1 MVRPVPA
8 GRRGSC
14 CTPYSRL
21 QEEIDNVETIAVTAN
36 NTANNASQLAQQAM
50 TRDTFDDVNVNGDLN
65 VYGDIIQQGA
75 AYETHAQH
83 VFSTDDYIV
92 MRDGAL
98 VGLAVGDY
106 SGFQVK
112 KYDGTNDG
120 RLVIDR
126 DGTARVGDVGDEQ
139 PLLTRDESADMTD
152 AAPLVWDAANSKAI
166 SGAFPV
172 SDPGVASINGI
183 APDANNDFTIE
194 AGTGVT
200 ITPGTNKIT
209 INAAGGGGAWTE
221 RVANKDWRDM
231 FQVNG
236 DGSITSLKDIIIIGA
251 TPNDPPGAMYVYIPK
266 GLTSPTWG
274 LQVPWVGVKKTYN
287 DNSITY
293 TQYATLTSTNVT
305 SSTTYITTVG
315 KKLSFSV
322 DFAAQTF
329 QMTET
334 SLSYA
339 LPKTTFTIYT
349 RD

>member
-50 TRDTFDDVNVNGDLN
+50 SRDTFDDVNVNGDLN
-65 VYGDIIQQGA
+65 IYGDIIQQGA
-75 AYETHAQH
+75 AYETHAEH
-83 VFSTDDYIV
+83 IFSTDDYIV

-98 VGLAVGDY
+98 VGLAQGDY

-126 DGTARVGDVGDEQ
+126 DGVARVGDVGDEQ
-139 PLLTRDESADMTD
+139 ALLTRDESADMVN

-172 SDPGVASINGI
+172 PDPGVATINSVS
-183 APDANNDFTIE
+183 PDASNNFEIE

-200 ITPGTNKIT
+200 ITQGVNKIT
-209 INAAGGGGAWTE
+209 IAAAGGGSGAWTK
-221 RVANKDWRDM
+221 RTANNDWSDLFTVSGTTITANKTMVIYDADTGGEK
-231 FQVNG
+231 F
-236 DGSITSLKDIIIIGA
+236 
-251 TPNDPPGAMYVYIPK
+251 IPK
-266 GLTSPTWG
+266 GSTFVSRVEIPLSPNISNVSGSPEKKRIRKNVILKYNYVTSGNLYRSYT
-274 LQVPWVGVKKTYN
+274 VITFAN
-287 DNSITY
+287 DG
-293 TQYATLTSTNVT
+293 TSTLETADEAYAKAN
-305 SSTTYITTVG
+305 TV
-315 KKLSFSV
+315 
-322 DFAAQTF
+322 
-329 QMTET
+329 
-334 SLSYA
+334 
-339 LPKTTFTIYT
+339 IYT
-349 RD
+349 LDE

>member
-36 NTANNASQLAQQAM
+36 NTANNASQLAQQAL

-166 SGAFPV
+166 TGVFPV

-183 APDANNDFTIE
+183 APDADNDFTIE
-194 AGTGVT
+194 AGSNIT
-200 ITPGTNKIT
+200 ITSGTNKIT
-209 INAAGGGGAWTE
+209 IAAAGGGSGQFS
-221 RVANKDWRDM
+221 WRSSSNTNWSDM
-231 FQVNG
+231 FDVS
-236 DGSITSLKDIIIIGA
+236 GSDIIAKKDIWI
-251 TPNDPPGAMYVYIPK
+251 TYRSPMMSTYIPK
-266 GLTSPTWG
+266 GMKATSIYIPVSGTEYLPSEPNTIRIYKGLEISSAWINNSLVRCLKSKVALTTDGS
-274 LQVPWVGVKKTYN
+274 
-287 DNSITY
+287 SI
-293 TQYATLTSTNVT
+293 SV
-305 SSTTYITTVG
+305 SESEDFTTYYKSNI
-315 KKLSFSV
+315 
-322 DFAAQTF
+322 
-329 QMTET
+329 
-334 SLSYA
+334 SLYV
-339 LPKTTFTIYT
+339 

>member
-1 MVRPVPA
+1 MVRPIPA

-50 TRDTFDDVNVNGDLN
+50 ARDTFDDVNVNGDLN

-98 VGLAVGDY
+98 VGLAQGDY
-106 SGFQVK
+106 SGFLVR

-126 DGTARVGDVGDEQ
+126 DGVARVGDVGDEQ
-139 PLLTRDESADMTD
+139 ALLTRDESADMVN
-152 AAPLVWDAANSKAI
+152 AAPLVWDAANSKAV

-172 SDPGVASINGI
+172 SDLGVATINGI
-183 APDANNDFTIE
+183 APDADNDFTIE

-200 ITPGTNKIT
+200 ITAGTNKIT
-209 INAAGGGGAWTE
+209 IDASGGGGEWTQRTQNNNWSDVFGVE
-221 RVANKDWRDM
+221 NSRM
-231 FQVNG
+231 YL
-236 DGSITSLKDIIIIGA
+236 LKDTYFFYHRSSDEMEVCA
-251 TPNDPPGAMYVYIPK
+251 FYPK
-266 GLTSPTWG
+266 GASQPYNCFLIPTNAGVNTVTNGIRITHHIKVSTDNYSSGTNLTIIST
-274 LQVPWVGVKKTYN
+274 
-287 DNSITY
+287 SITY
-293 TQYATLTSTNVT
+293 TTDG
-305 SSTTYITTVG
+305 SSISAN
-315 KKLSFSV
+315 LIERNDNFSKY
-322 DFAAQTF
+322 
-329 QMTET
+329 QME
-334 SLSYA
+334 
-339 LPKTTFTIYT
+339 IWT

>member
-50 TRDTFDDVNVNGDLN
+50 ARDTFDDVNVNGDLN

-98 VGLAVGDY
+98 VGLAQGDY

-120 RLVIDR
+120 RLVMDK
-126 DGTARVGDVGDEQ
+126 DGVARVGDVGDEQ
-139 PLLTRDESADMTD
+139 PLLTRDESADMVN

-166 SGAFPV
+166 SGVFPV

-183 APDANNDFTIE
+183 APDADNDFTIE
-194 AGTGVT
+194 AGNNIT
-200 ITPGTNKIT
+200 ITSGTNKIT
-209 INAAGGGGAWTE
+209 IAAAGGGGVWTE
-221 RVANKDWRDM
+221 FTGGNDWSDIFNRTNNIVTAKKDVLV
-231 FQVNG
+231 FVNG
-236 DGSITSLKDIIIIGA
+236 GNPFYGSGDL
-251 TPNDPPGAMYVYIPK
+251 MFYIPK
-266 GLTSPTWG
+266 GASHL
-274 LQVPWVGVKKTYN
+274 
-287 DNSITY
+287 NSLALPLS
-293 TQYATLTSTNVT
+293 Q
-305 SSTTYITTVG
+305 STTVTTNKFRIFRTLLIGNITGSSLDMSYIDYEFTTDGSTVSISNSSV
-315 KKLSFSV
+315 LS
-322 DFAAQTF
+322 
-329 QMTET
+329 
-334 SLSYA
+334 SLS
-339 LPKTTFTIYT
+339 KTKVTLYT

>member
-36 NTANNASQLAQQAM
+36 NTANNASQLAQQAL

-139 PLLTRDESADMTD
+139 PLLTRDESADMVD
-152 AAPLVWDAANSKAI
+152 AAPLVWDAANSKAV

-172 SDPGVASINGI
+172 PDPGVASINGI
-183 APDANNDFTIE
+183 SPDANNDFTIE
-194 AGTGVT
+194 AGTNVT
-200 ITPGTNKIT
+200 ITAGTNKIT
-209 INAAGGGGAWTE
+209 INAAGGGSWT
-221 RVANKDWRDM
+221 RRTASDDWTDM
-231 FQVNG
+231 FEIVNISG
-236 DGSITSLKDIIIIGA
+236 TNYVKAKKNIVMQMSNSLQHIFGSTF
-251 TPNDPPGAMYVYIPK
+251 IPK
-266 GLTSPTWG
+266 GFIGNYYGINLNVAG
-274 LQVPWVGVKKTYN
+274 LRAAS
-287 DNSITY
+287 DNTLQIPEYGLITPSNI
-293 TQYATLTSTNVT
+293 ASN
-305 SSTTYITTVG
+305 TTYITIYRIKATAVLQSDNTIRFDG
-315 KKLSFSV
+315 NSDNYNLSKAGFLI
-322 DFAAQTF
+322 F
-329 QMTET
+329 T
-334 SLSYA
+334 S
-339 LPKTTFTIYT
+339 
-349 RD
+349 D

>member
-36 NTANNASQLAQQAM
+36 NTANNAAQTAQQAL

-139 PLLTRDESADMTD
+139 PLLTRDESADMVD
-152 AAPLVWDAANSKAI
+152 AAPLVWDAANSKAV
-166 SGAFPV
+166 SGTFPV
-172 SDPGVASINGI
+172 PDPGVASINGI
-183 APDANNDFTIE
+183 SPDADNDFTIE
-194 AGTGVT
+194 AGSNIT
-200 ITPGTNKIT
+200 ITSGTNKIT
-209 INAAGGGGAWTE
+209 IAAAGGGGTWTLHTSTNWSDFMT
-221 RVANKDWRDM
+221 ANGNNGIEITKDC
-231 FQVNG
+231 F
-236 DGSITSLKDIIIIGA
+236 IIINDATIGSA
-251 TPNDPPGAMYVYIPK
+251 NCNGIAYLPK
-266 GLTSPTWG
+266 GLKTTKAIGIPLQYYNNESESGYFLLSAEINIRNSDITSAN
-274 LQVPWVGVKKTYN
+274 VGRKTAN
-287 DNSITY
+287 VSITVNSDFTVTCLRSSGSVATTKSNLIVY
-293 TQYATLTSTNVT
+293 T
-305 SSTTYITTVG
+305 
-315 KKLSFSV
+315 K
-322 DFAAQTF
+322 D
-329 QMTET
+329 
-334 SLSYA
+334 
-339 LPKTTFTIYT
+339 
-349 RD
+349 

>member
-36 NTANNASQLAQQAM
+36 NTANNASQIAQQAL

-83 VFSTDDYIV
+83 VFSTNDYIV

-126 DGTARVGDVGDEQ
+126 DGTARVGDVNDEQ

-166 SGAFPV
+166 SGVFPV

-183 APDANNDFTIE
+183 APDADNDFTIE

-209 INAAGGGGAWTE
+209 IDSAGGSGEWV
-221 RVANKDWRDM
+221 RVTPMISKWSEIFYLEDNKFHAYKDTIVSFSTSVSGIPVKCRCYFQKGMLVRNANENLVIPVIGVH
-231 FQVNG
+231 VNTTTHALE
-236 DGSITSLKDIIIIGA
+236 IA
-251 TPNDPPGAMYVYIPK
+251 TNIYISSSNLNNTTMQISVDSVTGTLGND
-266 GLTSPTWG
+266 
-274 LQVPWVGVKKTYN
+274 
-287 DNSITY
+287 
-293 TQYATLTSTNVT
+293 ATLTNSTKNA
-305 SSTTYITTVG
+305 SIQYTVEVYQ
-315 KKLSFSV
+315 K
-322 DFAAQTF
+322 D
-329 QMTET
+329 
-334 SLSYA
+334 
-339 LPKTTFTIYT
+339 
-349 RD
+349 

>member
-1 MVRPVPA
+1 MVRPIPA

-50 TRDTFDDVNVNGDLN
+50 ARDTFDDVNVNGDLN

-98 VGLAVGDY
+98 VGLAQGDY

-120 RLVIDR
+120 RLVIDK
-126 DGTARVGDVGDEQ
+126 DGVARVGDVGDEQ
-139 PLLTRDESADMTD
+139 PLLTRDESADMVN

-183 APDANNDFTIE
+183 APDADNDFTIE

-200 ITPGTNKIT
+200 ITAGVNKIT
-209 INAAGGGGAWTE
+209 IEAAGGGSEWTP
-221 RVANKDWRDM
+221 VNITNWNDIFDNAGGVITCKKDTLITGNFPSYSSGWDAS
-231 FQVNG
+231 VN
-236 DGSITSLKDIIIIGA
+236 I
-251 TPNDPPGAMYVYIPK
+251 VIPK
-266 GLTSPTWG
+266 GMSGSTLIFPFTA
-274 LQVPWVGVKKTYN
+274 V
-287 DNSITY
+287 SITGTKLY
-293 TQYATLTSTNVT
+293 IGTQMQFSSSMLGNKLFKVYYAEVNGFGGSLTINNNV
-305 SSTTYITTVG
+305 SSTPT
-315 KKLSFSV
+315 
-322 DFAAQTF
+322 AA
-329 QMTET
+329 
-334 SLSYA
+334 YV
-339 LPKTTFTIYT
+339 KIYT

>member
-8 GRRGSC
+8 GRKGSC

-120 RLVIDR
+120 RLVIDK
-126 DGTARVGDVGDEQ
+126 DGVARVGDVGDEQ
-139 PLLTRDESADMTD
+139 PLLTRDESADMVD

-183 APDANNDFTIE
+183 TPDASNNFGIE
-194 AGTGVT
+194 AGSNIT
-200 ITPGTNKIT
+200 ITSGTNKIT
-209 INAAGGGGAWTE
+209 IAAAGGGGGAWTFHTSNNWSDLF
-221 RVANKDWRDM
+221 RVEAT
-231 FQVNG
+231 G
-236 DGSITSLKDIIIIGA
+236 HLTTLKDIIFEIVADGSRYYGITYLPKGVTSHTNDGFILNIGGSKTDGTDSYIVPIRARIEQNRITSSYISIWAA
-251 TPNDPPGAMYVYIPK
+251 TRKIDFVNQTVTDTVISNAAIYKSNIYVY
-266 GLTSPTWG
+266 
-274 LQVPWVGVKKTYN
+274 Y
-287 DNSITY
+287 
-293 TQYATLTSTNVT
+293 
-305 SSTTYITTVG
+305 
-315 KKLSFSV
+315 
-322 DFAAQTF
+322 
-329 QMTET
+329 
-334 SLSYA
+334 
-339 LPKTTFTIYT
+339 

>member
-36 NTANNASQLAQQAM
+36 NTANNASQLAQQAL

-120 RLVIDR
+120 RLVMDK
-126 DGTARVGDVGDEQ
+126 DGVARVGDVGDEQ
-139 PLLTRDESADMTD
+139 PLLTRDESADMVD
-152 AAPLVWDAANSKAI
+152 AAPLVWDAANSKAV

-172 SDPGVASINGI
+172 PDPGVASINGI
-183 APDANNDFTIE
+183 SPDADNDFTIE

-200 ITPGTNKIT
+200 IASGTNKIT
-209 INAAGGGGAWTE
+209 INASGGGEWV
-221 RVANKDWRDM
+221 RVTPMISKWSDIFYLEDNKFHAYKDTIVS
-231 FQVNG
+231 FNTTV
-236 DGSITSLKDIIIIGA
+236 GSIPVKCRCYFQKGMLVRNA
-251 TPNDPPGAMYVYIPK
+251 NENLYIPVT
-266 GLTSPTWG
+266 GTH
-274 LQVPWVGVKKTYN
+274 VN
-287 DNSITY
+287 
-293 TQYATLTSTNVT
+293 TSTHALEIAEYIFVNSGNLSNTSMQISVTVITGALGNDAT
-305 SSTTYITTVG
+305 SSTSNKNANIQYTVEVYQ
-315 KKLSFSV
+315 K
-322 DFAAQTF
+322 D
-329 QMTET
+329 
-334 SLSYA
+334 
-339 LPKTTFTIYT
+339 
-349 RD
+349 

>member
-21 QEEIDNVETIAVTAN
+21 QEEIDNVDTIAVTAN

-50 TRDTFDDVNVNGDLN
+50 ARDTFDDVNVNGDLN

-120 RLVIDR
+120 RLVIDK

-139 PLLTRDESADMTD
+139 PLLTRDESADMVD
-152 AAPLVWDAANSKAI
+152 AAPLVWDAANSKAV
-166 SGAFPV
+166 SGVFPV

-183 APDANNDFTIE
+183 APDADNDFTIE

-200 ITPGTNKIT
+200 ITAGTNKIT
-209 INAAGGGGAWTE
+209 IDASGGGGEWTK
-221 RVANKDWRDM
+221 RTANNNWTDIFEYTNSKIKAKKDLLIYYDQSEIL
-231 FQVNG
+231 FTG
-236 DGSITSLKDIIIIGA
+236 PIF
-251 TPNDPPGAMYVYIPK
+251 IPK
-266 GLTSPTWG
+266 G
-274 LQVPWVGVKKTYN
+274 YE
-287 DNSITY
+287 
-293 TQYATLTSTNVT
+293 VT
-305 SSTTYITTVG
+305 SSLYLPHFGSFAQNNTITEYSYVRISGSRLAASYSTFYRYYYTF
-315 KKLSFSV
+315 SFNI
-322 DFAAQTF
+322 DFDNKTF
-329 QMTET
+329 SISKSTASSSEIEKG
-334 SLSYA
+334 L
-339 LPKTTFTIYT
+339 FTIYT

>member
-36 NTANNASQLAQQAM
+36 NTANNAAQTAQQAL

-98 VGLAVGDY
+98 VGLAVGD
-106 SGFQVK
+106 FQVK

-152 AAPLVWDAANSKAI
+152 AAPLVWNAANSKAVT
-166 SGAFPV
+166 GVFPV

-183 APDANNDFTIE
+183 APDADNDFTIE

-200 ITPGTNKIT
+200 ITSGTNKIT
-209 INAAGGGGAWTE
+209 IDASGGDEWTL
-221 RVANKDWRDM
+221 RTANNNWTDLFEVSGNTMTAK
-231 FQVNG
+231 
-236 DGSITSLKDIIIIGA
+236 KDIYMFPIPA
-251 TPNDPPGAMYVYIPK
+251 ARAASLFIPK
-266 GLTSPTWG
+266 GMTQTAFSFPMG
-274 LQVPWVGVKKTYN
+274 RIFKQSN
-287 DNSITY
+287 DLMQEVRIFFSASY
-293 TQYATLTSTNVT
+293 VT
-305 SSTTYITTVG
+305 SSYSSLPVEQNKISFTTDGSSITIAV
-315 KKLSFSV
+315 
-322 DFAAQTF
+322 
-329 QMTET
+329 T
-334 SLSYA
+334 SQNNIFYKSDMI
-339 LPKTTFTIYT
+339 IYT

>member
-50 TRDTFDDVNVNGDLN
+50 ARDTFDDVNVNGDLN

-120 RLVIDR
+120 RLVMDK
-126 DGTARVGDVGDEQ
+126 DGVARVGDVGDEQ
-139 PLLTRDESADMTD
+139 PLLTRDESADMVD
-152 AAPLVWDAANSKAI
+152 AAPLVWDAANSKAV
-166 SGAFPV
+166 SGVFPV

-183 APDANNDFTIE
+183 APDADNDFTIE

-200 ITPGTNKIT
+200 ITAGTNKIT
-209 INAAGGGGAWTE
+209 IDASGGGGEWTE
-221 RVANKDWRDM
+221 RVYNRYWSDLFD
-231 FQVNG
+231 VS
-236 DGSITSLKDIIIIGA
+236 GSMLTAKKDILFYIQDYTNYLYGV
-251 TPNDPPGAMYVYIPK
+251 TYIPK
-266 GLTSPTWG
+266 GLSVSTLYLNCEGLIKGTGTPTNI
-274 LQVPWVGVKKTYN
+274 Y
-287 DNSITY
+287 
-293 TQYATLTSTNVT
+293 QYLNAYISANEVSALNINVT
-305 SSTTYITTVG
+305 TKMWNLSIDFDNKTFDYTVTLG
-315 KKLSFSV
+315 SNPPVNKI
-322 DFAAQTF
+322 A
-329 QMTET
+329 
-334 SLSYA
+334 
-339 LPKTTFTIYT
+339 KTMIRIWTK
-349 RD
+349 D

>member
-36 NTANNASQLAQQAM
+36 NTANNASQLAQQAL

-139 PLLTRDESADMTD
+139 PLLTRDESADMVD
-152 AAPLVWDAANSKAI
+152 AAPLVWDTANSKAV

-172 SDPGVASINGI
+172 PDPGVASINGI
-183 APDANNDFTIE
+183 SPDADNDFTIE

-200 ITPGTNKIT
+200 ITAGTNKIT
-209 INAAGGGGAWTE
+209 IAAAGGGSW
-221 RVANKDWRDM
+221 NKRTADNDWSDLFEVTGTTM
-231 FQVNG
+231 
-236 DGSITSLKDIIIIGA
+236 TAKKDIYIQKSNYDVGLTVI
-251 TPNDPPGAMYVYIPK
+251 NVYIPK
-266 GLTSPTWG
+266 GMTGESDDFTFPIYM
-274 LQVPWVGVKKTYN
+274 YN
-287 DNSITY
+287 
-293 TQYATLTSTNVT
+293 TSTTDGRIRVSPFLKIKTSDISSSVT
-305 SSTTYITTVG
+305 ALVVFYTTYQFTTDGSTISVSINNTNNI
-315 KKLSFSV
+315 SFQKRFLNV
-322 DFAAQTF
+322 
-329 QMTET
+329 
-334 SLSYA
+334 
-339 LPKTTFTIYT
+339 YT
-349 RD
+349 KD

>member
-36 NTANNASQLAQQAM
+36 NTANNAAQTAQQAL

-120 RLVIDR
+120 RLVIDK

-139 PLLTRDESADMTD
+139 PLLTRDESADMVN
-152 AAPLVWDAANSKAI
+152 AAPLVWDAANSKAV

-172 SDPGVASINGI
+172 PDPGVATINNVS
-183 APDANNDFTIE
+183 PDASNNFEIE

-209 INAAGGGGAWTE
+209 IEAAGGSGEWTKRTSNDNWSDLFEYGSGYFTAKKDIHFLFDQTYRHIDAFIAKGTKHKPDRLIPVVGLPTTGNNTIIIDCWLGMSWSALSSGGNLSVEQT
-221 RVANKDWRDM
+221 KITM
-231 FQVNG
+231 TT
-236 DGSITSLKDIIIIGA
+236 DGSSVTNAVTLIGTTTIQRWALDI
-251 TPNDPPGAMYVYIPK
+251 
-266 GLTSPTWG
+266 W
-274 LQVPWVGVKKTYN
+274 
-287 DNSITY
+287 
-293 TQYATLTSTNVT
+293 
-305 SSTTYITTVG
+305 
-315 KKLSFSV
+315 
-322 DFAAQTF
+322 
-329 QMTET
+329 
-334 SLSYA
+334 
-339 LPKTTFTIYT
+339 T

>member
-1 MVRPVPA
+1 MVRPIPA

-50 TRDTFDDVNVNGDLN
+50 TRDTFDDVNINGDLN

-98 VGLAVGDY
+98 VGLAQGDY

-120 RLVIDR
+120 RLVIDG
-126 DGTARVGDVGDEQ
+126 DGVARVGDVGDEQ

-152 AAPLVWDAANSKAI
+152 AAPLVWDAAENKAV
-166 SGAFPV
+166 SGVFPV

-183 APDANNDFTIE
+183 APDADNDFTIE

-200 ITPGTNKIT
+200 ITAGTNKIT
-209 INAAGGGGAWTE
+209 IEASGGGGDFTWKNITNWTQFVTGGQLNE
-221 RVANKDWRDM
+221 DVLILYFDYLNPSIIIRYTTLIPKGTTVGSGRIFSLGTKA
-231 FQVNG
+231 
-236 DGSITSLKDIIIIGA
+236 DGHIIGA
-251 TPNDPPGAMYVYIPK
+251 D
-266 GLTSPTWG
+266 
-274 LQVPWVGVKKTYN
+274 
-287 DNSITY
+287 IT
-293 TQYATLTSTNVT
+293 NIFT
-305 SSTTYITTVG
+305 SSATVSCSEYDTSG
-315 KKLSFSV
+315 PIGSIAVTKNTLI
-322 DFAAQTF
+322 FA
-329 QMTET
+329 
-334 SLSYA
+334 
-339 LPKTTFTIYT
+339 YT
-349 RD
+349 KS